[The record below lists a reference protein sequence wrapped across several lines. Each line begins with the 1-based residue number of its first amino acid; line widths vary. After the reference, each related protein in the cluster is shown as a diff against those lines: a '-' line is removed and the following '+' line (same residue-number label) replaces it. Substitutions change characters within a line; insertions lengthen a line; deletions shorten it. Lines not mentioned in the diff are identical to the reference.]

1 MMKKNKWFYTILAIL
16 SVSTIGILY
25 IVFFYHGFDI
35 TITNKTDQDIKNLI
49 LIDGRKTKQ
58 ITIPTIDSNKQCKTK
73 IDLKDVGEN
82 SLTLIYQ
89 DNNKKMQKVV
99 IFGYFEG
106 KGKGTIDIVIKSIRQ
121 DGTLDIQVKQK

>member
-1 MMKKNKWFYTILAIL
+1 MKKNKWFYTILAIL
-16 SVSTIGILY
+16 SISTIGILY
-25 IVFFYHGFDI
+25 IVLFYHGFDI

-49 LIDGRKTKQ
+49 IIDGRKTKQ
-58 ITIPTIDSNKQCKTK
+58 ITIPTIDSNKQYKTK

-82 SLTLIYQ
+82 SLTLNYQ
-89 DNNKKMQKVV
+89 DNNKKMQEVV

-106 KGKGTIDIVIKSIRQ
+106 KGTGTIDIVIRSIRQ